1 MTDYDCQGHSELI
14 DGCHLCVIEELTAR
28 AERAEAAG
36 DKAIDFAVRELEKFG
51 MLFISEEIR
60 KRWQASKRTL

>member
-1 MTDYDCQGHSELI
+1 
-14 DGCHLCVIEELTAR
+14 LCVIEELTAR